1 MTYELGVPRK
11 KPAMETAPTCPTNTA
26 SLSDE
31 SKCADYAKMA
41 GKSFNTADLP
51 NYPRGCSDRIDHP
64 QFAGVWWNSAKEG
77 TWDQQEGAWWNQH
90 QGFTGEVALVCE
102 PTMPHLTT
110 CDDHLAQALTA
121 YWEYGDCGYWGNDY
135 NQGLCGGLLSG
146 DCPEFWDKP
155 ENSDYII
162 FSEAEK
168 MWEGISAEIKCVRA
182 QLKSFVTSTAFTQE
196 RIFTSD
202 GKGNRKGNIG
212 EAVSWKGAKCNSNCH
227 YLWHAQYEC
236 VETATTEQKLDCI
249 KIITGSQAANDGL
262 LTVNVDA
269 GGGMFEVASGSFSTG
284 STVLQ
289 KCFSTKIQ
297 GVQVQNINWNAWT
310 GSIEVSRDGGA
321 TYNAMQCDDCTV
333 AGRTTN
339 IVVDGDGDAGNQA
352 STTCL
357 DGKLCGLS

>member
-64 QFAGVWWNSAKEG
+64 QFAGVWWNSAKGG
-77 TWDQQEGAWWNQH
+77 TWDQQEGTWWNQH
-90 QGFTGEVALVCE
+90 PGFTGEVALVCE

-168 MWEGISAEIKCVRA
+168 MWQGISAEIKCVRA

-236 VETATTEQKLDCI
+236 VETVTTTTTTTVGPLDAAAGLVAMDTKCHF
-249 KIITGSQAANDGL
+249 GGASSERLFRLAGQASLEECQARCRE
-262 LTVNVDA
+262 TPRCKFYSWA
-269 GGGMFEVASGSFSTG
+269 GGGQFAQVCMGCHDAQMTSRHPGFSLHALHQADLDRVSPVA
-284 STVLQ
+284 
-289 KCFSTKIQ
+289 
-297 GVQVQNINWNAWT
+297 
-310 GSIEVSRDGGA
+310 
-321 TYNAMQCDDCTV
+321 
-333 AGRTTN
+333 
-339 IVVDGDGDAGNQA
+339 
-352 STTCL
+352 
-357 DGKLCGLS
+357 